1 MERRVLNQMLPL
13 LAADGTFVVSV
24 AASVREA
31 DDILSFALVDPE
43 GALLP
48 AFTAGAHI
56 DVHLEGGLIRQYSL
70 CGDPAERRSYRIA
83 VLRESAGRGGSQA
96 MHVVKIGDRL
106 AISTPRNN
114 FPLAGPE
121 ANFHLLLAGGIG
133 VTPMIA
139 MIHELESRQADYL
152 LRYCTRSPAKTAF
165 LDLLTPRIKTGQV
178 ILHHDGGDPAKG
190 FDIAG
195 TLASFVPTHHVYIC
209 GPKGFMAAAKAA
221 VGTWPPHCV
230 HFEHFSAVEPTEDE
244 AAWDAK
250 PFQVKIKKTGKVIDV
265 PAHTSVVSALR
276 NAGHDVETSCEEGI
290 CGTCIT
296 HYTEGEPVH
305 RDTVLSEDQRQ
316 NYVMICRARSKTPL
330 LVLDI

>member
-1 MERRVLNQMLPL
+1 MNRLPNTSV
-13 LAADGTFVVSV
+13 ADGTLVVSV
-24 AASVREA
+24 AAIAREA
-31 DDILSFALVDPE
+31 DDILSFELRHPE
-43 GALLP
+43 GASLP

-70 CGDPAERRSYRIA
+70 CGDPAERFSYRIA

-96 MHVVKIGDRL
+96 MHAVKAGDRL
-106 AISTPRNN
+106 SISTPRNH

-133 VTPMIA
+133 VTPMMA
-139 MIHELESRQADYL
+139 MIHELESRRADYL

-165 LDLLTPRIKTGQV
+165 LDRLAPRIKTGHV

-190 FDIAG
+190 LDIAG
-195 TLASFVPTHHVYIC
+195 LLASFVPTQHVYIC
-209 GPKGFMAAAKAA
+209 GPKGFMATAKAA

-230 HFEHFSAVEPTEDE
+230 HFEHFSAVETTDDE

-250 PFQVKIKKTGKVIDV
+250 PFQVKIKKTGEVIDI
-265 PAHTSVVSALR
+265 PAHKSVVNALR
-276 NAGHDVETSCEEGI
+276 DAGHDIETSCEEGI

-296 HYTEGEPVH
+296 RYVEGEPVH
-305 RDTVLSEDQRQ
+305 RDVVLSDDQRQ
-316 NYVMICRARSKTPL
+316 SYVMICRARSKTPM